1 MMKQEEPYMNLREK
15 YHIPNDSVIT
25 IAGTVGVGKSTMT
38 TALAN
43 ALNFKTSFEKVD
55 KNPYLE
61 NFYDD
66 FERWSF
72 HLQVYFLAER
82 FKEQKKIFEYG
93 GGFIQDRSIYEDTG
107 IFAKM
112 HYDNGTMSPT
122 DYETYTSL
130 FDAMVMT
137 PYFPHPDLLIY
148 LEGSFDEIIK
158 RIQQRGRD
166 MEKSTPI
173 SYWEEMYTRYTNWID
188 NFNACPI
195 LRINISDYDLIKE
208 ENSIPLILEK
218 IGHSLQ
224 HSRRYTRKQLT
235 K

>member
-1 MMKQEEPYMNLREK
+1 MSRRDQYV
-15 YHIPNDSVIT
+15 IPHDSVIT

-38 TALAN
+38 NALAN
-43 ALNFKTSFEKVD
+43 ALQFRTSFEKVE
-55 KNPYLE
+55 KNPYLDK
-61 NFYDD
+61 FYND

-112 HYDNGTMSPT
+112 HYEKGTMNEV
-122 DYETYTSL
+122 DYNTYTNL

-148 LEGSFDEIIK
+148 LEGSFDDIYGRIK
-158 RIQQRGRD
+158 ERGRP
-166 MEKSTPI
+166 MEQQTPME
-173 SYWEEMYTRYTNWID
+173 YWEEMYNRYENWID
-188 NFNACPI
+188 NFNACPV
-195 LRINISDYDLIKE
+195 LRLNIADYDVLNDE
-208 ENSIPLILEK
+208 ESIEPILEK
-218 IGHSLQ
+218 IGHFIQ
-224 HSRRYTRKQLT
+224 QSRKRRSRQLT
-235 K
+235 